1 MRPFLHNVP
10 PKGTDPVNATVV
22 HRRVEITV
30 EREAISVVYQP
41 GANITGQC
49 EQCGKEVLMLTAEAA
64 AAARST
70 TPRKIYRWLGDEWTD
85 STEVGMQ
92 GWLRDNPQGRYGP
105 HQYSLEQWGFSRR
118 DLIPYFSDYLKVH
131 PVATAKEL

>member
-64 AAARST
+64 AAARNTS
-70 TPRKIYRWLGDEWTD
+70 PREIYRWLDENKLHFHESPGGTVFIC
-85 STEVGMQ
+85 SE
-92 GWLRDNPQGRYGP
+92 
-105 HQYSLEQWGFSRR
+105 SLQQLSCPNQISPGESR
-118 DLIPYFSDYLKVH
+118 
-131 PVATAKEL
+131 